1 MYAYMCMCQ
10 KSVCSCAIP
19 CSISKQIQ
27 MVVVVGLP
35 LQCRGLYCFSER
47 EDEPL
52 RQRGYVNETVKHQMN
67 MQLHTHT
74 WLLHLCLW
82 GGHKAAKYFPR
93 PRAESALISQICQ
106 KQQRNIRKVMIHI
119 SSSVLVNICHAKLLS
134 TTAFDNHINFLTSFY
149 FKST

>member
-1 MYAYMCMCQ
+1 MHAC
-10 KSVCSCAIP
+10 VCVRKVSYAIP

-27 MVVVVGLP
+27 MVVVFDLP
-35 LQCRGLYCFSER
+35 LQCLGLYCFSER

-82 GGHKAAKYFPR
+82 GGGHKAAKYFPR
-93 PRAESALISQICQ
+93 PRADSALISQICQ

-119 SSSVLVNICHAKLLS
+119 SSSVLANICHAKLLS